1 MSNSNYVFVREALE
15 LIAQDDLVSETAMLL
30 EASQRISDYG
40 DMKEQEHR
48 MQSEFYRTIRNS
60 SRSLVVLGTV
70 PVVITAINALIFAFL
85 YDSNPNI
92 KYQDI
97 MPFMHTNLVKSLIPG
112 IIGSGIV
119 SGFVWSHA
127 SSKIN
132 DLRGNADSDEKNISS
147 EARRLV
153 SRKSDV
159 HSYLQAK
166 YSDYDYWERKLFYKK
181 IGRTDAKNMRD
192 IILLTD
198 LPFKA
203 ILTVFGTDVNVLSR
217 MADISRER
225 YQQLISSNGMVT
237 TDISDN
243 YDIQLNG
250 ISKNAMHIIKNPK
263 PAIKQQSSFSA
274 RPSMQQ
280 LVNEDLF
287 HSNSDNVNL
296 GSEDSNYSSRE
307 IANLSAIFDDFKKRH

>member
-1 MSNSNYVFVREALE
+1 MSNSNYIFVREALE
-15 LIAQDDLVSETAMLL
+15 LIAQDDLVSEAAMLNK
-30 EASQRISDYG
+30 AVQKISDYG
-40 DMKEQEHR
+40 DMREQEHR

-60 SRSLVVLGTV
+60 SRSLVALCTA
-70 PVVITAINALIFAFL
+70 PIVITAINALIFAFL

-97 MPFMHTNLVKSLIPG
+97 MPFMHTALVKSLIPG
-112 IIGSGIV
+112 IIGSGIA
-119 SGFVWSHA
+119 SGFVWCHT

-132 DLRGNADSDEKNISS
+132 DLRGNADSDKKNISS

-166 YSDYDYWERKLFYKK
+166 YSDYDYWERGLFYKK

-203 ILTVFGTDVNVLSR
+203 ILAVFGTDVNELSR
-217 MADISRER
+217 MANISRER

-237 TDISDN
+237 TYISDN

-250 ISKNAMHIIKNPK
+250 IAKKALYTIKYPK
-263 PAIKQQSSFSA
+263 PTEKQQPRFKT
-274 RPSMQQ
+274 RPPIHQ
-280 LVNEDLF
+280 LVKEDLF

-296 GSEDSNYSSRE
+296 GSEDSNYSSGE
-307 IANLSAIFDDFKKRH
+307 IPNLSAIFDDFKKRH